1 MSPPLPRFPMRA
13 LLDTGVWFRRYHG
26 LPMSRV
32 LRQYLDS
39 VTEFYISPLSVAEI
53 CYKWSRGKLPQVPD
67 PASWVPE
74 SLENFIMLDLSPQ
87 AALQAGRWPWAHG
100 DLVDRSL
107 AAMAAGTGITLVHT
121 DKVLRDLEG
130 FPQKW
135 FKNVGS

>member
-1 MSPPLPRFPMRA
+1 
-13 LLDTGVWFRRYHG
+13 
-26 LPMSRV
+26 MSRV

-67 PASWVPE
+67 PSSWVPD

-107 AAMAAGTGITLVHT
+107 AAVAADTGITLVHT